1 MKVVLA
7 LIAASMASTPAP
19 AEVAETPRCKLCKQA
34 EQRSVEVPLRVEVD
48 SGLNFSRLALTGR
61 TDGSARIDPE
71 TSRKLT
77 DAGMVDLGGMAVSGR
92 VRVTGEPRRYVRI
105 DMPPQVM
112 LRSAHG
118 AEAELSDFQTN
129 LEPMP
134 RLDDAGT
141 LEFNFGGRLST
152 KGSQGGN
159 FRGRIP
165 IRVEYD

>member
-7 LIAASMASTPAP
+7 LIAASMTSTPAP

-34 EQRSVEVPLRVEVD
+34 EQREVEVPLRVEVD
-48 SGLNFSRLALTGR
+48 SGLIFSRLALTGR
-61 TDGSARIDPE
+61 SDGSASIDP
-71 TSRKLT
+71 TTGRKLT
-77 DAGMVDLGGMAVSGR
+77 DAGMVDLGGIAVSGR
-92 VRVTGEPRRYVRI
+92 VIVTGEPRRYVRI

-112 LRSAHG
+112 LRSPHG
-118 AEAELSDFQTN
+118 AEAELSDFRTD

-134 RLDDAGT
+134 RLDDNGM
-141 LEFNFGGRLST
+141 LEFSFGGRLST

-165 IRVEYD
+165 IRVEYN